1 MKETIVDKPD
11 LSLKGIA
18 DYLDIEEGDIVFLS
32 SDAKQLLYNVYEK
45 TGEMPDLNDFID
57 GIIDK
62 LGETGTLIL
71 PTYNWDFCKGK
82 LFDWRKSKGKT
93 GTLGNVC
100 LARDDFKR
108 TKHPM
113 YSYAVWGRDKNLLC
127 QLDYVSAFAENSI
140 FGYMVR
146 NHAKHVMVDVDYTH
160 AFTFV
165 HYVEEKVGNICY
177 RFVKYFKGDYK
188 DENGVISSKSYAM
201 LVRNMLMDVKCDLQ
215 PLQDEMMA
223 LGLVKKVIVNGI
235 PYLIT
240 PDVNPTIPYIEEDV
254 RYNHSRIFTTFKG
267 LEENFANEM

>member
-1 MKETIVDKPD
+1 MKETIVDSPK
-11 LSLKGIA
+11 LTLRGIA
-18 DYLDIEEGDIVFLS
+18 DYLDIEKGDLLFLS

-57 GIIDK
+57 GIIEK

-82 LFDWRKSKGKT
+82 LFDWHKTKGKT

-100 LARDDFKR
+100 LARKDFKR

-113 YSYAVWGRDKNLLC
+113 YSYAVWGKDKSLLC
-127 QLDYVSAFAENSI
+127 QMDYTSAFSENSI

-165 HYVEEKVGNICY
+165 HYVEEKVGNLCY
-177 RFVKYFKGDYK
+177 RFVKNFKGEYK
-188 DENGVISSKSYAM
+188 DENAVISNRTYAM

-215 PLQDEMMA
+215 PLQDELMA
-223 LGLVKKVIVNGI
+223 LGFVKKVIINGI

-240 PDVNPTIPYIEEDV
+240 PDVAPTIPYIEEDI
-254 RYNHSRIFTTFKG
+254 RYNHSRKFTTFKG
-267 LEENFANEM
+267 IKENFANEM